1 VIIDSS
7 PLLAVT
13 DAAILAT
20 NSDGVLLITRFG
32 KTKHDQLAHAVGSL
46 EDVGAPV
53 LGAAL
58 TMLSDRRRAAYSYTY
73 YGHEQAPSPA
83 LDAPSPTPAIE
94 QPGGGKRRH
103 QAVK

>member
-1 VIIDSS
+1 
-7 PLLAVT
+7 
-13 DAAILAT
+13 
-20 NSDGVLLITRFG
+20 
-32 KTKHDQLAHAVGSL
+32 
-46 EDVGAPV
+46 V